1 MIAKTHLCQL
11 GFRPGLAVFAI
22 SVGAAATLGCTRKDD
37 PAAPGA
43 ASASAAA
50 QATGAPSAAATIPR
64 PIPLT
69 KEQIEKTVNPT
80 NLPVYSGKTGAV
92 RGTVTVKGD
101 EAPVREEILRQI
113 PEKCAPAREV
123 YGKVFREGM
132 MHSLADVLVTVTG
145 YEGYLPARGG
155 EARLVE
161 ARGCAWDS
169 RTIAVMFGQRVDVVS
184 KDREPYLPDL
194 LGGSMPAQL
203 VVMPGKPPTQLFP
216 LKVGRY
222 GLADSLHPF
231 MFADIFAIKFP
242 TFAVTGLDGKYEI
255 TGIPVGEVMLNA
267 VLPATMVTAEKKVK
281 IEADQTITVDLE
293 IAFEKAKHMPQPFKP
308 AAEKDKDKSKG
319 KKKELPIIQ

>member
-1 MIAKTHLCQL
+1 VIAKTHLCQL
-11 GFRPGLAVFAI
+11 GFGLGPAIFAI

-43 ASASAAA
+43 SASA
-50 QATGAPSAAATIPR
+50 QATSAPSAAATIPR

-101 EAPVREEILRQI
+101 EAPLREEILRQI
-113 PEKCAPAREV
+113 PDKCAPAREV

-145 YEGYLPARGG
+145 YDGYLPARGA
-155 EARLVE
+155 ARLVE

-169 RTIAVMFGQRVDVVS
+169 RTLAVMFGQRVDVVS
-184 KDREPYLPDL
+184 KDREAYLPDL
-194 LGGSMPAQL
+194 IGGSMPAQL
-203 VVMPGKPPTQLFP
+203 VVMPGKDPAQLYP
-216 LKVGRY
+216 MKVGRY

-267 VLPATMVTAEKKVK
+267 VLPATMVTAEKKVT
-281 IEADQTITVDLE
+281 IEADKTITVDLE
-293 IAFEKAKHMPQPFKP
+293 IAFDKAKHMPQPFKP
-308 AAEKDKDKSKG
+308 AADKTKDKDKGKG
-319 KKKELPIIQ
+319 KGKSKLPIIQ